1 MPTRSFL
8 VADVLLSHMT
18 VLVPYD
24 GSALS
29 NTALDRA
36 RQFCEFTD
44 ERLLALVVVPDEP
57 GYAHRHGWLA
67 PEDAFDV
74 GVVERKLTQQIR
86 DVAPDAEVRT
96 EFVEN
101 TEPTADTTTVVVRT
115 IKEVAGDVAATVVFV
130 GSQNA
135 GTVSRPLASVGGTV
149 ADDARYDVHI
159 VRHPGPEFAAD

>member
-1 MPTRSFL
+1 
-8 VADVLLSHMT
+8 MT
-18 VLVPYD
+18 LLVPYD

-29 NTALDRA
+29 KTALSRA
-36 RQFCEFTD
+36 QTFAEYTD
-44 ERLLALVVVPDEP
+44 DDLLALVVIPDEP
-57 GYAHRHGWLA
+57 GYAHRHGWLD

-74 GVVERKLTQQIR
+74 GVVERKLTQDVR
-86 DVAPDAEVRT
+86 DVAPDADVRG

-115 IKEVAGDVAATVVFV
+115 IKEVAGDVGARVVFV

-135 GTVSRPLASVGGTV
+135 GKVTRPLASVGGTV

-159 VRHPGPEFAAD
+159 VRHPDPEFVEA

>member
-1 MPTRSFL
+1 
-8 VADVLLSHMT
+8 MT
-18 VLVPYD
+18 LLVPYD

-29 NTALDRA
+29 KTALSRA
-36 RQFCEFTD
+36 QTFAEYTD
-44 ERLLALVVVPDEP
+44 DDLLALVVIPDEP
-57 GYAHRHGWLA
+57 GYAHRHGWLE

-74 GVVERKLTQQIR
+74 GVVERKLTQDVR
-86 DVAPDAEVRT
+86 DVAPDADVRA

-115 IKEVAGDVAATVVFV
+115 IKEVAGDVGARVVFV

-135 GTVSRPLASVGGTV
+135 GKVTRPLASVGGTV

-159 VRHPGPEFAAD
+159 VRHPDPEFVEA